1 MSYQE
6 RINNFGWGLS
16 FNHGSCCCCREE
28 TPGLKFFHQFCE
40 TKGFFRGVKDFNTF
54 CLTHSN
60 EILDGIKCSS
70 DRWRGRVPI
79 VVEVVQVEFG
89 DDPTPPTIEILP
101 KPHDGETRDQLSV
114 LSEIF
119 PILIKNIPLRE
130 SLKRRHPMYSR
141 LVGLEKDMMIISWR
155 FPE

>member
-1 MSYQE
+1 M
-6 RINNFGWGLS
+6 
-16 FNHGSCCCCREE
+16 
-28 TPGLKFFHQFCE
+28 
-40 TKGFFRGVKDFNTF
+40 
-54 CLTHSN
+54 
-60 EILDGIKCSS
+60 
-70 DRWRGRVPI
+70 
-79 VVEVVQVEFG
+79 EVVQVEFG

-119 PILIKNIPLRE
+119 PIFNEHTSRE